1 MMVNVFDRVLGL
13 EFRMGVGFD
22 VEAVESKPVWVH
34 NSITEETSAMPF
46 DGLVVLLPFMII
58 TFGYVYTIED

>member
-1 MMVNVFDRVLGL
+1 MMINVFDRMRGL
-13 EFRMGVGFD
+13 ECRMGVGFD

-34 NSITEETSAMPF
+34 NSMTNETIAMPF
-46 DGLVVLLPFMII
+46 DGLIILLPFMII

>member
-1 MMVNVFDRVLGL
+1 MMINVFNRMLGL

-34 NSITEETSAMPF
+34 NSMTNETIAMPF
-46 DGLVVLLPFMII
+46 DGLIILLPFMII
-58 TFGYVYTIED
+58 TFGSVYTIED